1 MRFIHVYIY
10 SIYINNA
17 NWVLNSAATKG
28 RKAASSWPTT
38 RCHIH
43 THRRSYIICT
53 YTYTH
58 HTQLH
63 CSGLC
68 ENNKQSAAQ
77 KGISTSIHTHRHTHT
92 PRSICASV
100 CALHW
105 RARSHC
111 TLVSSWESKTQTK
124 SPQWVTWLSSSAAP
138 GALSTPTLLLLLLVS
153 WLCMYFILCFFLVL
167 FLGTAFKLKVRIAS
181 FLLYASSHATV
192 YARLCVCVYAR
203 TYVPMYA
210 PARVCMYLCDAVVL
224 LLLLLLLLL
233 A

>member
-1 MRFIHVYIY
+1 MRFIHVYIH

-43 THRRSYIICT
+43 THRRAYIICT
-53 YTYTH
+53 YTHTQTQ

-63 CSGLC
+63 CSVLC
-68 ENNKQSAAQ
+68 ENNKQSATQ
-77 KGISTSIHTHRHTHT
+77 KGISTSIHTHIHT

-111 TLVSSWESKTQTK
+111 TLASSWESKTQTQNHP
-124 SPQWVTWLSSSAAP
+124 SEWRDFQAALPQVRCQRQRCCCCCCCC
-138 GALSTPTLLLLLLVS
+138 
-153 WLCMYFILCFFLVL
+153 LCRDCACILFYAFF
-167 FLGTAFKLKVRIAS
+167 
-181 FLLYASSHATV
+181 
-192 YARLCVCVYAR
+192 
-203 TYVPMYA
+203 
-210 PARVCMYLCDAVVL
+210 
-224 LLLLLLLLL
+224 
-233 A
+233 

>member
-1 MRFIHVYIY
+1 M
-10 SIYINNA
+10 
-17 NWVLNSAATKG
+17 
-28 RKAASSWPTT
+28 
-38 RCHIH
+38 
-43 THRRSYIICT
+43 
-53 YTYTH
+53 
-58 HTQLH
+58 
-63 CSGLC
+63 LC

-77 KGISTSIHTHRHTHT
+77 KGISTSIHTHT

-111 TLVSSWESKTQTK
+111 TLASSWESKTQTK

-138 GALSTPTLLLLLLVS
+138 GALSTPTLLLLLLLLLVS

-192 YARLCVCVYAR
+192 YARQCVCVCVNVCTGACL
-203 TYVPMYA
+203 YVSMRCVCVVA
-210 PARVCMYLCDAVVL
+210 VTTAAVTCLVCCLRVGKRRKR
-224 LLLLLLLLL
+224 
-233 A
+233 